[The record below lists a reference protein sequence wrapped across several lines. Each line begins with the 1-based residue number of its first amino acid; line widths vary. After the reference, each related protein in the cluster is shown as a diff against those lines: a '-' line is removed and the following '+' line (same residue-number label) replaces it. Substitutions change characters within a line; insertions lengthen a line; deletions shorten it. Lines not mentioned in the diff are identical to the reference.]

1 MQEISI
7 RQNQS
12 AYPKTIFLMNRETGE
27 FILFGGFYRFDFQ
40 TNTVFRIENDS
51 LTPVC
56 TGYFENNIW
65 YFKGRGKFEMHK
77 DPFVAAM
84 KILL

>member
-1 MQEISI
+1 MQEISTH
-7 RQNQS
+7 QNKP
-12 AYPKTIFLMNRETGE
+12 AYPKTIFLINRETGE
-27 FILFGGFYRFDFQ
+27 FILFGSFYIFDFR
-40 TNTVFRIENDS
+40 TNTVFLIENDS

-77 DPFVAAM
+77 DPYVAMM